1 MLLAVISA
9 LEGLALVIYAVLS
22 IINAIV
28 VGPTGPEAVSN
39 TTAITLEI
47 VIFAFLGAGLLATAW
62 GWWRV
67 KRWARAP
74 FLLGQLIALVVGFP
88 LVQATGTIRASGALI
103 LVAGIVGIVV
113 ALLPKVTDALLNRE
127 ILDYES

>member
-1 MLLAVISA
+1 M
-9 LEGLALVIYAVLS
+9 IYAALS

-62 GWWRV
+62 GWWRI

-88 LVQATGTIRASGALI
+88 LVQSTGMIRASGAVI
-103 LVAGIVGIVV
+103 LAAGIVGIVV

-127 ILDYES
+127 MLDYES